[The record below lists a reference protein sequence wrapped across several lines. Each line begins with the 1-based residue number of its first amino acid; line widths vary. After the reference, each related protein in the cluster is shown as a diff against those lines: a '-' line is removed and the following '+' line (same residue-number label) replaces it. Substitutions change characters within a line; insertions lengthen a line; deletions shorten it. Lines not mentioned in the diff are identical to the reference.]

1 MSDTG
6 TDIAAE
12 VRAYLTEHYLFDR
25 VGFTLADDASMTEH
39 KVLDSLGVLN
49 LITFLEQTYGIT
61 VLENEVEPGNLD
73 SLAKIA
79 AFVTRKRK
87 G

>member
-25 VGFTLADDASMTEH
+25 TDFTLGTDTSMTEH
-39 KVLDSLGVLN
+39 QVLDSLGVLN
-49 LITFLEQTYGIT
+49 LIQFLEQTYGIT
-61 VLENEVEPGNLD
+61 VLEDEVTPENLD
-73 SLAKIA
+73 SLRKIA
-79 AFVTRKRK
+79 AFVARKRTS
-87 G
+87 